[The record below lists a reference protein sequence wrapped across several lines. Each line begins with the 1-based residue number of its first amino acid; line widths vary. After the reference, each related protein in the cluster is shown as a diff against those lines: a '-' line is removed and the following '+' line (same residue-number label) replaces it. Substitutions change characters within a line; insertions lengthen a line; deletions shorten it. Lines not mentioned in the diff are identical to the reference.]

1 MVLKFRLQVFITMK
15 HDNPQFASRK
25 APMIAIA
32 CVCLGVFLS
41 TSHLPS
47 AVGADSPAL
56 QTLLD
61 HAGKAVAQF
70 SEEFAAVTC
79 TELVTQAKLGNRAK
93 IIYERQSV
101 FDFLFF
107 IDLHGDALS
116 VEESRLA
123 QKPAGKEKKKK
134 QMDLP
139 LLTTNGFSTLAL
151 IFHPYYQGSF
161 EFDRIEDVAI
171 DGKESAQV
179 RFRHIPGTR
188 STAALFLKGK
198 DYPLDLQ
205 GTAWIDLESGKI
217 IKIAA
222 GLMAPLQDLNLR
234 TLNSSVSYGPVRFP
248 SSSEVYWLPLQASV
262 DVETRYQHWRNI
274 HQFSDYKVFSVK
286 TEATIPQKK

>member
-1 MVLKFRLQVFITMK
+1 MK
-15 HDNPQFASRK
+15 HRNPQLASRK
-25 APMIAIA
+25 ALMFAVISL
-32 CVCLGVFLS
+32 CLAALPS
-41 TSHLPS
+41 TSHFVAS
-47 AVGADSPAL
+47 AFSAEPPAL

-61 HAGKAVAQF
+61 QAGKAIEQF

-79 TELVTQAKLGNRAK
+79 TELVSQQKLGKRAK
-93 IIYERQSV
+93 IIYERQSA

-107 IDLHGDALS
+107 LDLHGDALS

-123 QKPAGKEKKKK
+123 RKPPGKQKKL
-134 QMDLP
+134 MNLP

-161 EFDRIEDVAI
+161 EFDRIEDAAV
-171 DGKESAQV
+171 KENGSAQV

-188 STAALFLKGK
+188 STAALFLNGK

-222 GLMAPLQDLNLR
+222 GLMAPIPDLNLQAM
-234 TLNSSVSYGPVRFP
+234 NSNVSYGPVRFP
-248 SSSEVYWLPLQASV
+248 SASEVYWLPLQASV

-274 HQFSDYKVFSVK
+274 HQFSDYKAFSVK
-286 TEATIPQKK
+286 TEITVPQKK

>member
-1 MVLKFRLQVFITMK
+1 MK
-15 HDNPQFASRK
+15 HGNPQFSSRK
-25 APMIAIA
+25 ALMIAI
-32 CVCLGVFLS
+32 VCLCLGSFLS
-41 TSHLPS
+41 TPHFVAASF
-47 AVGADSPAL
+47 GADSPSL

-61 HAGKAVAQF
+61 HVGKAVEQF

-79 TELVTQAKLGNRAK
+79 TELVTQSKLGNRAK

-107 IDLHGDALS
+107 LELHGDALS

-123 QKPAGKEKKKK
+123 QKLPGKEKKKK

-161 EFDRIEDVAI
+161 EFDRIEDTSVN
-171 DGKESAQV
+171 GKESAQV
-179 RFRHIPGTR
+179 LFRHIPGTR
-188 STAALFLKGK
+188 STAALFLNGK
-198 DYPLDLQ
+198 NYPLDLK

-222 GLMAPLQDLNLR
+222 GLVSPIQDLNLR
-234 TLNSSVSYGPVRFP
+234 TLNTDVSYGPVHFP
-248 SSSEVYWLPLQASV
+248 SSSEAYWLPLQASV

-274 HQFSDYKVFSVK
+274 HQFSDYKAFSVK
-286 TEATIPQKK
+286 TEITVPQKK